1 MDIGMIVMMVVW
13 IGFAIFSSVIFV
25 EGRRK
30 LMFTIYAAGGIMFS
44 IIAFSDIIFI
54 YMSYINYL
62 SEFWVWLSMLAASFI
77 PIVLLMFF
85 IMLIYGRY
93 RVMEYFHTFAIF
105 YIVFYILPSILVS
118 VKTHENIIK
127 NSIFLGLSNTFSF
140 YDMFWITVFLFVL
153 LIGWRSVRK
162 RDDEEKKHFI
172 IIVTIITFINII
184 IIASVY
190 FFHFNYVFKWID
202 YFLSYVF
209 FGYITIRYD
218 IKNKKVSVL
227 HDRIFETLPI
237 GIIVFDDY
245 KELIKI
251 NDVATRVLDNNRISM
266 DTVKDML
273 KEEGIIKLSRN
284 NSSLY
289 FEIYK
294 YEGNYV
300 VIIKDEAEELLP
312 EIFVEKYDRVY
323 NLAKEDKMTDIMR
336 FLEDYGIEGV
346 YWERIFIDRYSLV
359 ASDNSF
365 NVPLLGKDV
374 DTRYKYLLDK
384 TGEFFFTRGD
394 EKFNEIKKS
403 SVKGNNLY
411 VISWGQGHFRV
422 FVSFVFNT
430 YTQLTK
436 RQKIIISIV
445 FHLIIENY
453 LKKELR

>member
-62 SEFWVWLSMLAASFI
+62 SEFWIWLSMLSASFI
-77 PIVLLMFF
+77 PIVFLMFF

-93 RVMEYFHTFAIF
+93 RAMEYFHTFAIF
-105 YIVFYILPSILVS
+105 YILFYIIPSILVS
-118 VKTHENIIK
+118 VKTHENIVK

-140 YDMFWITVFLFVL
+140 YDMFWLTVFLFIL

-162 RDDEEKKHFI
+162 RNDTETKHLI
-172 IIVTIITFINII
+172 IIITIITFINILI
-184 IIASVY
+184 ITSVY
-190 FFHFNYVFKWID
+190 LFHFNYVFKWID

-209 FGYITIRYD
+209 LGYITIRYD
-218 IKNKKVSVL
+218 AKNKRVPVF

-251 NDVATRVLDNNRISM
+251 NDVATRVLDNSRISM
-266 DTVKDML
+266 DMIKDMI
-273 KEEGIIKLSRN
+273 KEEGIIKISRN
-284 NSSLY
+284 RSSLY

-300 VIIKDEAEELLP
+300 VIIKDESEELLT
-312 EIFVEKYDRVY
+312 EVFVSKYEHIY
-323 NLAKEDKMTDIMR
+323 NLVKEDKMTDIMR
-336 FLEDYGIEGV
+336 FLENYGIEGV

-365 NVPLLGKDV
+365 NVPLLSKDV

-394 EKFNEIKKS
+394 EKFNEIKKG

-422 FVSFVFNT
+422 FISFVFNT
-430 YTQLTK
+430 YDQLTK